1 MDRSRFI
8 PHPFRRFSMDK
19 AVVVVCSELMQIS
32 LTFSAYYPLC
42 SGGPPCDFAE
52 AMERLIRRAASARGA
67 EELLEAINGRVR
79 LEELDLP
86 DPALE
91 DLAEELGPEPP
102 WLDALAASFFRLYLG
117 LGRRRR
123 VDGRDLALVLCLWVE
138 KKRREDPRNPLWRV
152 AELEPDRLYTEEEA
166 REALKINE
174 TLFRRLWRRASVFGW
189 PGEKAYGFQLILA
202 ALSLMAAPPRSE

>member
-1 MDRSRFI
+1 MDR
-8 PHPFRRFSMDK
+8 
-19 AVVVVCSELMQIS
+19 AVVVVCGELMQIS
-32 LTFSAYYPLC
+32 LAFSAYYPLC

-52 AMERLIRRAASARGA
+52 AVERLIRRAASARGA
-67 EELLEAINGRVR
+67 EELLEALGGRVR
-79 LEELDLP
+79 LEELGLP

-91 DLAEELGPEPP
+91 ALAEELGLEPR

-123 VDGRDLALVLCLWVE
+123 VDGRDLAFALCLWAQ
-138 KKRREDPRNPLWRV
+138 KKRREEPRNPLWRV

-166 REALKINE
+166 REALGVE
-174 TLFRRLWRRASVFGW
+174 ERLFRRLWRRASAFGW

-202 ALSLMAAPPRSE
+202 ALSLMAVPPRSV